1 MTAGMTVGCPSEP
14 STATIDA
21 ASSHGHAADTAAS
34 ARVAP
39 KAAFNATS
47 KGEIPVGELR
57 ARPAAMALA
66 SATTKTRTTAL
77 CRPRRVLVAAE
88 AEARKCLGPWIS
100 VMLADP
106 SVTFTGSMMV
116 AYG

>member
-1 MTAGMTVGCPSEP
+1 MTVGCPSEP

-47 KGEIPVGELR
+47 KGEIPVGELC
-57 ARPAAMALA
+57 ARPPAIALA
-66 SATTKTRTTAL
+66 SAKAKTRSTAL
-77 CRPRRVLVAAE
+77 CGRGPRRVPVAAE
-88 AEARKCLGPWIS
+88 AEVRKCLGRWNS
-100 VMLADP
+100 VMFADP
-106 SVTFTGSMMV
+106 SVSFTGSMMV
-116 AYG
+116 VDGSR